1 MQLEK
6 GIGMDKVECRRQGA
20 EEEATEEQE
29 PGQEHRVGLSRRV
42 LFRAAQFHI
51 LSPER
56 VGRTERE
63 CRT

>member
-1 MQLEK
+1 
-6 GIGMDKVECRRQGA
+6 MDKVECRRQGA